1 MTIRR
6 RLARSNLVMI
16 LIPVA
21 IAAVLLL
28 LGGGLALLLLERVW
42 LPRLGLSFAALHETG
57 EQLETAFA
65 GAKALAAIYAG
76 TVILALLATVAFT
89 NFYLT
94 RSLFRHISAPLQT
107 LVAGVERIRGGNLE
121 SPIGYTA
128 EDEFKPACDAVDA
141 MAARL
146 KASLDAQSR
155 QQQQRQELI
164 AGMSHDLKSP
174 LTSIRAYTEGLLDG
188 VATDEAARTRY
199 LQTIYAKESELEAL
213 VNRLFS
219 FAKLDLDEA
228 PADLV
233 PLDIAG
239 TLQSIVDSCD
249 AEALD
254 VRLGELPEGRVL
266 ANRKLLTR
274 SIANLL
280 DNSRKYGAGH
290 AIVTAEVTAK
300 DVCISVTDN
309 GPGVDPAQLE
319 KIFKNGVELPLKNRE
334 YELLLF
340 LMRHP
345 GQVFSRED
353 LYEMIWGLESM
364 GDNITVAVHIGRIR
378 EKLADGPASPKL
390 LQTVWGVG
398 YRLRT
403 DAV

>member
-155 QQQQRQELI
+155 QQQQELI

-174 LTSIRAYTEGLLDG
+174 LSSIRAYTVGLLDG
-188 VATDEAARTRY
+188 VAKDEAARTRY

-266 ANRKLLTR
+266 ADRELLTR

-290 AIVTAEVTAK
+290 AIVSAEVTAK

-378 EKLADGPASPKL
+378 EKLEDGPASPKL

>member
-76 TVILALLATVAFT
+76 TVILALLAAVAFT

-107 LVAGVERIRGGNLE
+107 LVAGVERIRGGDLE

-155 QQQQRQELI
+155 QQQQELI

-188 VATDEAARTRY
+188 VAKDEAART
-199 LQTIYAKESELEAL
+199 TISK
-213 VNRLFS
+213 
-219 FAKLDLDEA
+219 
-228 PADLV
+228 
-233 PLDIAG
+233 
-239 TLQSIVDSCD
+239 
-249 AEALD
+249 
-254 VRLGELPEGRVL
+254 
-266 ANRKLLTR
+266 
-274 SIANLL
+274 
-280 DNSRKYGAGH
+280 SRFPRACSSH
-290 AIVTAEVTAK
+290 A
-300 DVCISVTDN
+300 
-309 GPGVDPAQLE
+309 
-319 KIFKNGVELPLKNRE
+319 
-334 YELLLF
+334 
-340 LMRHP
+340 
-345 GQVFSRED
+345 
-353 LYEMIWGLESM
+353 
-364 GDNITVAVHIGRIR
+364 
-378 EKLADGPASPKL
+378 
-390 LQTVWGVG
+390 
-398 YRLRT
+398 
-403 DAV
+403 

>member
-28 LGGGLALLLLERVW
+28 LGDGLALLLLERVW

-107 LVAGVERIRGGNLE
+107 LVAGVERIRGSNLE

-188 VATDEAARTRY
+188 VAKDEAARTRY

-266 ANRKLLTR
+266 ADRELLTR

-280 DNSRKYGAGH
+280 DNSRKYGAGY
-290 AIVTAEVTAK
+290 AIVSAEVTAK

-378 EKLADGPASPKL
+378 EKLEDDPASPKL

>member
-94 RSLFRHISAPLQT
+94 RSLSRHISAPLQT

-155 QQQQRQELI
+155 QQQRQELI

-188 VATDEAARTRY
+188 VAKDEAARTRY

-254 VRLGELPEGRVL
+254 VRLGELPEGRLL
-266 ANRKLLTR
+266 ADRELLTR

-290 AIVTAEVTAK
+290 AIVSAEVTAK

-345 GQVFSRED
+345 GQLFSRED

-378 EKLADGPASPKL
+378 EKLEDDPASPKL

>member
-128 EDEFKPACDAVDA
+128 EDEFKPACDEVDA

-155 QQQQRQELI
+155 QQQQQRQELI
-164 AGMSHDLKSP
+164 VGMSHDLKSP

-188 VATDEAARTRY
+188 VAKDEEART
-199 LQTIYAKESELEAL
+199 TISK
-213 VNRLFS
+213 
-219 FAKLDLDEA
+219 
-228 PADLV
+228 
-233 PLDIAG
+233 
-239 TLQSIVDSCD
+239 
-249 AEALD
+249 
-254 VRLGELPEGRVL
+254 
-266 ANRKLLTR
+266 
-274 SIANLL
+274 
-280 DNSRKYGAGH
+280 SRFPRACSSH
-290 AIVTAEVTAK
+290 A
-300 DVCISVTDN
+300 
-309 GPGVDPAQLE
+309 
-319 KIFKNGVELPLKNRE
+319 
-334 YELLLF
+334 
-340 LMRHP
+340 
-345 GQVFSRED
+345 
-353 LYEMIWGLESM
+353 
-364 GDNITVAVHIGRIR
+364 
-378 EKLADGPASPKL
+378 
-390 LQTVWGVG
+390 
-398 YRLRT
+398 
-403 DAV
+403 

>member
-28 LGGGLALLLLERVW
+28 LGGGLVLLLLERVW

-94 RSLFRHISAPLQT
+94 RSLSRHISAPLQT

-174 LTSIRAYTEGLLDG
+174 LTSIRAHTEGLLDG
-188 VATDEAARTRY
+188 VAKDEAARTRY

-266 ANRKLLTR
+266 ADRELLTR

-290 AIVTAEVTAK
+290 AIVSAEVTAK

-378 EKLADGPASPKL
+378 EKLEDDPASPKL

>member
-76 TVILALLATVAFT
+76 TVILALLAAVAFT

-107 LVAGVERIRGGNLE
+107 LVAGVERIRGGDLE

-155 QQQQRQELI
+155 QQQQALI

-174 LTSIRAYTEGLLDG
+174 LASIRAYTEGLLDG
-188 VATDEAARTRY
+188 VAKDEAARTQFKLCLKILY
-199 LQTIYAKESELEAL
+199 LFFKRVVYFEA
-213 VNRLFS
+213 
-219 FAKLDLDEA
+219 
-228 PADLV
+228 
-233 PLDIAG
+233 
-239 TLQSIVDSCD
+239 
-249 AEALD
+249 
-254 VRLGELPEGRVL
+254 
-266 ANRKLLTR
+266 
-274 SIANLL
+274 
-280 DNSRKYGAGH
+280 
-290 AIVTAEVTAK
+290 
-300 DVCISVTDN
+300 
-309 GPGVDPAQLE
+309 
-319 KIFKNGVELPLKNRE
+319 
-334 YELLLF
+334 
-340 LMRHP
+340 
-345 GQVFSRED
+345 
-353 LYEMIWGLESM
+353 
-364 GDNITVAVHIGRIR
+364 
-378 EKLADGPASPKL
+378 
-390 LQTVWGVG
+390 
-398 YRLRT
+398 
-403 DAV
+403 

>member
-155 QQQQRQELI
+155 QQQQELI

-188 VATDEAARTRY
+188 VAKDEAARTRY

-266 ANRKLLTR
+266 ANRELLTR

-290 AIVTAEVTAK
+290 AIVSAEVTAK

-378 EKLADGPASPKL
+378 EKLEDDPASPKL